1 MKKRIAL
8 LLGLILAFA
17 LVSCDALI
25 DVDWQDDTTVS
36 ETQMDTYMQ
45 PEETTEKQLDLASEA
60 PTVDSTDD
68 PTEEPTVPVPAETLE
83 PIVLEDEALN
93 QMVNDLRAE
102 GFNMEQLTFH
112 EEDINY
118 TYTATVS
125 DRVFYPGEQIE
136 IILTDLISYND
147 EVDLE
152 LFLEWGQLQV
162 MLNNYKGTFVI
173 YEYAVT
179 ENGETFTLTVPS
191 DMQSGVYSIELFLAD
206 WMLTVCPVV
215 VCSAEEPTDS
225 IPDETLPSLLDSFTL
240 EENPK
245 MFMLI
250 VELEGADGCD
260 MQQLTYRMAHKD
272 GKTYSYTATLNHRV
286 YQPGDTIEISFR
298 DLVYQGKAVDVQEA
312 IKSGLL
318 RVSLSDYCMV
328 GSPEENAF
336 TWTEDGRAV
345 LTVTRD
351 MAPDTDDIP
360 GYVYSVTVY
369 VGEEAW
375 FFSGIIIY

>member
-25 DVDWQDDTTVS
+25 DVDQQDDTTVS

-60 PTVDSTDD
+60 PTVDSTDE
-68 PTEEPTVPVPAETLE
+68 PTEEPTEPVPAETLE
-83 PIVLEDEALN
+83 PVVLEDEALN

-112 EEDINY
+112 EEHTNY

-152 LFLEWGQLQV
+152 LFLELGQLQV

-173 YEYAVT
+173 YEHAVT

-260 MQQLTYRMAHKD
+260 MEQLTYRMAHKD

-298 DLVYQGKAVDVQEA
+298 DLVYQGKAVDIQEA
-312 IKSGLL
+312 VKSGLL
-318 RVSLSDYCMV
+318 KVSLSDYCMV

>member
-1 MKKRIAL
+1 MKKAILNGMTVLFAIL
-8 LLGLILAFA
+8 LFS
-17 LVSCDALI
+17 SCDALME
-25 DVDWQDDTTVS
+25 DALQDRDTTAL
-36 ETQMDTYMQ
+36 ETERDTYVT
-45 PEETTEKQLDLASEA
+45 PDES
-60 PTVDSTDD
+60 
-68 PTEEPTVPVPAETLE
+68 TEEPTDPSTEIPTDELTEVSTEAPTEGITYADET
-83 PIVLEDEALN
+83 VN
-93 QMVNDLRAE
+93 QLVNQLRAE

-112 EEDINY
+112 EEHTNY

-152 LFLEWGQLQV
+152 LFLELGQLQV

-173 YEYAVT
+173 YEHAVT

-260 MQQLTYRMAHKD
+260 MEQLTYRMAHKD

-298 DLVYQGKAVDVQEA
+298 DLVYQGKAVDIQEA

-318 RVSLSDYCMV
+318 KVSLSDYCMV